1 MANQSLSAKHKL
13 PTEMAKNIMP
23 GMISIFL
30 ANTSI
35 ADGLVGTEVEI
46 VETVSDEGGC
56 VSCTEYT

>member
-1 MANQSLSAKHKL
+1 
-13 PTEMAKNIMP
+13 MAKNIMP

-35 ADGLVGTEVEI
+35 ADGLVENEVEI
-46 VETVSDEGGC
+46 METVSEEGGC

>member
-1 MANQSLSAKHKL
+1 
-13 PTEMAKNIMP
+13 MAKNIMP

-35 ADGLVGTEVEI
+35 ADGLMETEVEI
-46 VETVSDEGGC
+46 MESVSEEGGC